1 MKKRIITEN
10 NNERI
15 KEALL
20 LIDIQDI
27 YFTPGPMLLH
37 NPRCAAKNAAR
48 LLEKFRAEG
57 KAVIHVQHNFKVL
70 SGIHRLV
77 KTIEG
82 EKIIHKEY
90 PSSFLG
96 TELRKYLQE
105 NEITDIVVVGMMSH
119 MCVDTTVRACQDY
132 GYNVTLIDDACTT
145 MSLKH
150 DGKKIDAETVHAV
163 YMASLAEGFA
173 NVIKS
178 DEYLRA

>member
-1 MKKRIITEN
+1 MNKNEVKNDKK
-10 NNERI
+10 

-37 NPRCAAKNAAR
+37 KPRCAAKNAAR
-48 LLEKFRAEG
+48 VLEKFRAED
-57 KAVIHVQHNFKVL
+57 KTVIHIQHNFKVL
-70 SGIHRLV
+70 SGIHSLV
-77 KTIEG
+77 EPKEG
-82 EKIIHKEY
+82 EKIVHKEY

-96 TELRKYLQE
+96 TDLREYLQE

-163 YMASLAEGFA
+163 YMASLADGFA
-173 NVIKS
+173 NVIKT
-178 DEYLRA
+178 EKYL

>member
-1 MKKRIITEN
+1 MNKKEVN
-10 NNERI
+10 NDKK

-37 NPRCAAKNAAR
+37 KPRCAAKNAAR
-48 LLEKFRAEG
+48 VLEKFRAED
-57 KAVIHVQHNFKVL
+57 KIVIHVQHNFKVL
-70 SGIHRLV
+70 SGIHSLV
-77 KTIEG
+77 KPIEG

-96 TELRKYLQE
+96 TELREYFQE
-105 NEITDIVVVGMMSH
+105 NEITDLVVAGMMSH

-163 YMASLAEGFA
+163 YMASLADGFA
-173 NVIKS
+173 NVIKT
-178 DEYLRA
+178 DKYLRA

>member
-1 MKKRIITEN
+1 MKKEIITEN

-37 NPRCAAKNAAR
+37 KPRCAAKNAAR
-48 LLEKFRAEG
+48 VLEKFRAED
-57 KAVIHVQHNFKVL
+57 KTVIHVQHNFKVL
-70 SGIHRLV
+70 SGIHSLV
-77 KTIEG
+77 EPKEG
-82 EKIIHKEY
+82 EKIVHKEY

-96 TELRKYLQE
+96 TDLRKYLLE
-105 NEITDIVVVGMMSH
+105 NEITDIVVAGMMSH

-163 YMASLAEGFA
+163 YMASLSDGFA
-173 NVIKS
+173 NVIKT
-178 DEYLRA
+178 EKYL

>member
-1 MKKRIITEN
+1 MNKKEVN
-10 NNERI
+10 NDKK

-37 NPRCAAKNAAR
+37 KPRCAAKNAAR
-48 LLEKFRAEG
+48 VLEKFRAED
-57 KAVIHVQHNFKVL
+57 KIVIHVQHNFKVL
-70 SGIHRLV
+70 SGIHSLV
-77 KTIEG
+77 KPIEG

-96 TELRKYLQE
+96 TELREYFQE
-105 NEITDIVVVGMMSH
+105 NEITDLVVAGMMSH

-150 DGKKIDAETVHAV
+150 DGKKIDAETVHA
-163 YMASLAEGFA
+163 
-173 NVIKS
+173 
-178 DEYLRA
+178 

>member
-1 MKKRIITEN
+1 MK
-10 NNERI
+10 

-37 NPRCAAKNAAR
+37 KPRCAAKNAAR
-48 LLEKFRAEG
+48 VLEKFRTED
-57 KAVIHVQHNFKVL
+57 KTVIHVQHNFKVL
-70 SGIHRLV
+70 AGINSLV
-77 KTIEG
+77 KPLES

-96 TELRKYLQE
+96 TELHEYLQE
-105 NEITDIVVVGMMSH
+105 NEITDIVVAGMMSH

-173 NVIKS
+173 NVIKT
-178 DEYLRA
+178 EKYLSNIRKK

>member
-1 MKKRIITEN
+1 MK
-10 NNERI
+10 

-37 NPRCAAKNAAR
+37 KPRCAAKNATR
-48 LLEKFRAEG
+48 VLEKFRAED
-57 KAVIHVQHNFKVL
+57 KTVIHVQHNFKVL
-70 SGIHRLV
+70 AGIHSLV
-77 KTIEG
+77 KPLES

-96 TELRKYLQE
+96 TDLREYLQE
-105 NEITDIVVVGMMSH
+105 NEITDIVVAGMMSH

-163 YMASLAEGFA
+163 YMASLADGFA
-173 NVIKS
+173 NVIKT
-178 DEYLRA
+178 EKYL

>member
-27 YFTPGPMLLH
+27 YFTPGPMLLYK
-37 NPRCAAKNAAR
+37 PRCAAKNAAR
-48 LLEKFRAEG
+48 VLEKFRSEG
-57 KAVIHVQHNFKVL
+57 KTVIHVQHNFKVL

-77 KTIEG
+77 KPIEG

-96 TELRKYLQE
+96 TDLRKYLQE
-105 NEITDIVVVGMMSH
+105 IEITDIVVIGMMSH

-145 MSLKH
+145 MSLKNKR
-150 DGKKIDAETVHAV
+150 KKIDAETVHAV

>member
-1 MKKRIITEN
+1 MKKEIITEN
-10 NNERI
+10 NNKRI

-37 NPRCAAKNAAR
+37 KPRCAAKNAAR
-48 LLEKFRAEG
+48 VLEKFRAED
-57 KAVIHVQHNFKVL
+57 KIVIHVQHNFKVL
-70 SGIHRLV
+70 SGIHSLV
-77 KTIEG
+77 KPIEG

-96 TELRKYLQE
+96 TELREYFQE
-105 NEITDIVVVGMMSH
+105 NEITDLVVAGMMSH

-163 YMASLAEGFA
+163 YMASLADGFA
-173 NVIKS
+173 NVIKT
-178 DEYLRA
+178 DEYLRD

>member
-1 MKKRIITEN
+1 MK
-10 NNERI
+10 

-37 NPRCAAKNAAR
+37 KPRCAAKNAVR
-48 LLEKFRAEG
+48 ILEKFRSEG
-57 KAVIHVQHNFKVL
+57 KTVIHVQHNFKVL
-70 SGIHRLV
+70 SGIHSLV
-77 KTIEG
+77 KPIEG

-96 TELRKYLQE
+96 TELREYLQE
-105 NEITDIVVVGMMSH
+105 NEITDLVVVGMMSH

-163 YMASLAEGFA
+163 YMASLADEFA
-173 NVIKS
+173 NVIKTEKYLS
-178 DEYLRA
+178 DIRKK